1 MNKDILLQTNRISKI
16 YDMGDNKVY
25 ALNNI
30 DIYIRKG
37 SFVSVMGTSGSGK
50 TTFLNILGCLD
61 VPTTGSYLLN
71 GIDVGYISSKER
83 ASIRNRMIGFIFQS
97 FHLLARTTA
106 LENVELP
113 LIYSQPYLSASYR
126 REKAMHMLELVG
138 LSDRRYNHPNQLSGG
153 QQQRVAIAR
162 ALVND
167 PLLILADEATGNL
180 DSKTSVEIMELLS
193 TLNQQGKTI
202 VFVTH
207 NPEISEWMNRTIVF
221 SDGEI
226 VSDTQKINEKT
237 NV

>member
-1 MNKDILLQTNRISKI
+1 MKKEILLKTQQISKI
-16 YDMGDNKVY
+16 YEMGENKVF
-25 ALNNI
+25 ALNKI
-30 DIYIRKG
+30 DIEIYKS

-61 VPTTGSYLLN
+61 IPTSGKYFLN
-71 GIDVGYISSKER
+71 NIDAGQISSKER
-83 ASIRNRMIGFIFQS
+83 AKLRNRTIGFIFQS

-113 LIYSQPYLSASYR
+113 LIYSQPHLSASYR

-138 LSDRRYNHPNQLSGG
+138 LSDRRFNHPNQLSGG

-193 TLNQQGKTI
+193 TLNQKGKTI

-207 NPEISEWMNRTIVF
+207 NPEISEWMDRIIVF

-226 VSDTQKINEKT
+226 ICDKQKPKYD
-237 NV
+237 